1 MSTMKHYQV
10 SVCYTPKPRLHWAS
24 KRIGQQHPQI
34 HCRYKHRKK
43 PNGPLRSQMGTWA
56 NYWLWNSRGEKT
68 EPVIWKRECGCA
80 NVVTQVHVSPFRQGE
95 MCLKGSSTTTQRRRI
110 RLEVECRS
118 GAELSVSP
126 RQHEKRNGTVCGR
139 SQIDVCG
146 PPQSHPG
153 KATLTFN
160 TFNQ

>member
-1 MSTMKHYQV
+1 MC
-10 SVCYTPKPRLHWAS
+10 VCVFDCICPCS
-24 KRIGQQHPQI
+24 
-34 HCRYKHRKK
+34 
-43 PNGPLRSQMGTWA
+43 S
-56 NYWLWNSRGEKT
+56 EK
-68 EPVIWKRECGCA
+68 EQLAEEEEDGDE
-80 NVVTQVHVSPFRQGE
+80 NEG
-95 MCLKGSSTTTQRRRI
+95 
-110 RLEVECRS
+110 EVECRS